1 MLLSDEVLL
10 SDDCSDDSA
19 SVSERGIARGDTP
32 GDIPVRL
39 KMDTCNKLGFSVGV
53 EAKVECRTTSFLSP
67 SILLVLRVS
76 LLGSFPSIGL
86 RIPLPSGVR

>member
-1 MLLSDEVLL
+1 MHGHLAFLGLFWDVLL

-32 GDIPVRL
+32 EDIPVRL

-53 EAKVECRTTSFLSP
+53 GTKQKALSLPEKGTKPKAHSLPEKGTFKVPP
-67 SILLVLRVS
+67 SH
-76 LLGSFPSIGL
+76 
-86 RIPLPSGVR
+86 